1 MFTTFVVFIIEMDTH
16 TANINNAMSG
26 AETSSNT
33 SVRLV
38 GIDEQWRDNQ
48 RSQDTIADC
57 FCV

>member
-1 MFTTFVVFIIEMDTH
+1 MFTTFVVFIDMNTH
-16 TANINNAMSG
+16 TTNTNNAMSG